1 MITYRNSVVQEDLAR
16 MTRRE
21 SEYRDLKNKS
31 VLVTGATGMLA
42 SYCVF
47 LLCYLNE
54 HFDYHTTVYALMRN
68 KQKAEEMFAGVGCPD
83 SLRFVVQDVCEE
95 IALDAPVHYII
106 HAAGNASAYAILHN
120 PSDIVRTNTLGTI
133 RVLDL
138 AKQTGAR
145 VLFTSTR
152 EVYGDTPGRTVLCE
166 NDCGSL
172 DQTDPRSCYPES
184 KRVAETLFVSYGK
197 QYGTAY
203 VINRIAHVYG
213 PGMAIGQDG
222 RIMSDLIGAAVRGE
236 DIVLHSDGTALRAFC
251 YLTDAVAGMFLTLL
265 KGENGGIYNLANETE
280 ERSVKEAAQMLIA
293 LFPDKNM
300 HLVVEG
306 KPLKD
311 LKGYLKTARI
321 PLDTARLEALG
332 WKPEVSLEQG
342 MLRTVNSY
350 Q

>member
-21 SEYRDLKNKS
+21 SEYQDLKKKS

-47 LLCYLNE
+47 LFCYLNE

-68 KQKAEEMFAGVGCPD
+68 KQKAEEMFAGVGCQD
-83 SLRFVVQDVCEE
+83 SLRFVAQDVCEE
-95 IALDAPVHYII
+95 IDLDAPVDYII

-152 EVYGDTPGRTVLCE
+152 EVYGETSGRNILRE
-166 NDCGSL
+166 EDFGSL

-197 QYGTAY
+197 QYGTDY

-213 PGMAIGQDG
+213 PGMSIEQDG

-236 DIVLHSDGTALRAFC
+236 DIVLHSDGMALRAFC
-251 YLTDAVAGMFLTLL
+251 YLTDAVSGMFLTLL
-265 KGENGGIYNLANETE
+265 KGEKEGIYNLANETE
-280 ERSVKEAAQMLIA
+280 EHSVKEVAGMLIS
-293 LFPDKNM
+293 LFPQKGM
-300 HLVVEG
+300 HLIVEG
-306 KPLKD
+306 RPVD
-311 LKGYLKTARI
+311 VSSGYSRIARI
-321 PLDTARLEALG
+321 PLDTTRLEALG
-332 WKPEVSLEQG
+332 WKPEIPLARGLQ
-342 MLRTVNSY
+342 RTVNSY
-350 Q
+350 

>member
-1 MITYRNSVVQEDLAR
+1 MITYRNSVVQEDLAQ
-16 MTRRE
+16 MTHRE

-68 KQKAEEMFAGVGCPD
+68 TKKAGEMFAGIGCPD
-83 SLRFVVQDVCEE
+83 SLRLLAQDVCEE
-95 IALDAPVHYII
+95 IALDEPVDYII
-106 HAAGNASAYAILHN
+106 HAAGNASAYAILHD
-120 PSDIVRTNTLGTI
+120 PSDIVKTNTLGTI
-133 RVLDL
+133 RVLDF

-152 EVYGDTPGRTVLCE
+152 EVYGETPGRTVLCE
-166 NDCGSL
+166 NDFGRL

-184 KRVAETLFVSYGK
+184 KRAAETLFISYGE
-197 QYGTAY
+197 QFGTEY

-213 PGMAIGQDG
+213 PGMAIERDG

-236 DIVLHSDGTALRAFC
+236 DIILHSDGSALRAFC
-251 YLTDAVAGMFLTLL
+251 YLTDAVSGMFLTLL
-265 KGENGGIYNLANETE
+265 KGKSAGIYNLANETE
-280 ERSVKEAAQMLIA
+280 ERSIKETAQMLIG
-293 LFPDKNM
+293 LFPGKNM

-306 KPLKD
+306 KPQKD
-311 LKGYLKTARI
+311 LKGYLRTARI
-321 PLDTARLEALG
+321 PLDTARLEALD
-332 WKPEVSLEQG
+332 WKPEVSLAQG
-342 MLRTVNSY
+342 MQRTVNSY